1 MKHRQPSQD
10 HGMHDSTWMFSK
22 KVEMR
27 FIIGALASFDFKTL
41 FPLLLEFIWKK
52 RVKKDIP
59 IATTATPHP
68 TPTPQCTCRGQEV
81 LSSTLPHYPSM
92 HCASAI
98 SLVHLIAEGNG
109 GKRSKHCRS
118 RRHVRSEEKKSLLF
132 LDFSSHL
139 TFLGASGD
147 SRS

>member
-22 KVEMR
+22 KVDMR

-41 FPLLLEFIWKK
+41 FLLLLEFWKK
-52 RVKKDIP
+52 RVQKDIP
-59 IATTATPHP
+59 IATTANPP
-68 TPTPQCTCRGQEV
+68 PQRTCRGQEV

-132 LDFSSHL
+132 LDFSSPL
-139 TFLGASGD
+139 IFLGASGD